1 MERLTT
7 ARQKYAKSLLALERS
22 LTFFLEKSKSNS
34 QEELENAFASLIKHF
49 EMCYEMAWKFLQSYL
64 KNKHS
69 IEIASPK
76 GVFRESFV
84 MHLISE
90 SETKQFLDM
99 AEARNATTHDY
110 NEETAKEIGHRI
122 SNYYDAL
129 KLLERIS
136 I

>member
-1 MERLTT
+1 MERLI
-7 ARQKYAKSLLALERS
+7 ASQQKYIKSLSALDRS
-22 LTFFLEKSKSNS
+22 LKFFLEKSKASS
-34 QEELENAFASLIKHF
+34 SEELENAFASLIKHF

-90 SETKQFLDM
+90 SETKKFLDM

-110 NEETAKEIGHRI
+110 NEETAKEIGQRI
-122 SNYYDAL
+122 SDYYDTL